1 MAAQL
6 SAIILAAG
14 LSSRMGE
21 LKALLPLGD
30 AGNVGN
36 EGEGQRGERTVLEQ
50 CLTLFRQGGVEDLTV
65 VTGHRADEVGA
76 VAALARARLVHN
88 PDFASGMYSSI
99 RAGASALPDQ
109 CSGFFLLP
117 VDLSLV
123 RCGTIKLLTR
133 SFAQAPARIVYPV
146 FAGRRGHPPLLAPD
160 LIPAIIQ
167 HEHPQGGL
175 RTLLAQVEAEQPELV
190 REVQVADANIHFD
203 MDTPEDFLV
212 GRRLF
217 GRRAFPTMAE
227 CQAILDYLHPMP
239 TKGLAHGRMVAEVA
253 GALCE
258 AINRRGELMLD
269 PELCRVC
276 GWLHDIAKGSRQ
288 HEEQGARWLRD
299 LGFDRAAAI
308 VAAHKDLP
316 WTIDMVVSERE
327 IVHLADKLVRGS
339 RIVDISTR
347 FEEKLTL
354 YQDDPAAVRAIRSRF
369 DQALRVGAAVEAE
382 AGQTLE
388 VITEMAFAACSR

>member
-21 LKALLPLGD
+21 LKALLPLRHG
-30 AGNVGN
+30 
-36 EGEGQRGERTVLEQ
+36 GEGNDGERTVLEQ
-50 CLTLFRQGGVEDLTV
+50 CMTLFRQGGVEDLAV

-76 VAALARARLVHN
+76 VAALAGARLVHN

-99 RAGASALPDQ
+99 RAGVGALPDQ

-123 RCGTIKLLTR
+123 RCGTVKLLTR

-146 FAGRRGHPPLLAPD
+146 FGGRRGHPPLLAPD

-212 GRRLF
+212 GCRLF
-217 GRRAFPTMAE
+217 GRRDFPTMAE
-227 CQAILDYLHPMP
+227 CRAILAHLHPMP
-239 TKGLAHGRMVAEVA
+239 AKGLAHGRMVAEIAV
-253 GALCE
+253 ALCE
-258 AINRRGELMLD
+258 AINRHSGRLLD

-276 GWLHDIAKGSRQ
+276 GWLHDIAKGSPQ

-316 WTIDMVVSERE
+316 WTIDMPISERE

-347 FEEKLTL
+347 FEEKLTI
-354 YQDDPAAVRAIRSRF
+354 YQDDPAAVRAIRSRY
-369 DQALRVGAAVEAE
+369 DQALRVAAAVEAE